1 MELKP
6 GKTDL
11 FYIYMELVSGFSK
24 IEGFSGWMIA
34 KAEFKIE
41 KTAYSINK
49 TSANKTAVN
58 MKFIKQNKN
67 YSIIS
72 ACTIYENLEY
82 TLIMYIIK
90 PQGINNKNR
99 DIVNKAYNM
108 GEPGRPGFNYLFT
121 LKYTTEDIKRFIK
134 FTGDNNPVHQTA
146 TPVVPGFLM
155 FGDIARKELYKY
167 ITGNSQVKLII
178 YFRNPV
184 FADEALEVYT
194 EAGTGKIIAVQAD
207 GYNGIRKNTCYK
219 WEAEVMEGN
228 LWRKHI

>member
-24 IEGFSGWMIA
+24 VEGFSGWMIA

-41 KTAYSINK
+41 KAVYNINK
-49 TSANKTAVN
+49 TSIN
-58 MKFIKQNKN
+58 MEFLKRHKN
-67 YSIIS
+67 YSVIS
-72 ACTIYENLEY
+72 ACTIYKNLEY
-82 TLIMYIIK
+82 TLIMYIVK
-90 PQGINNKNR
+90 PHGISSKSN
-99 DIVNKAYNM
+99 DIINKADNM
-108 GEPGRPGFNYLFT
+108 EEPGKTGFNYLFT
-121 LKYTTEDIKRFIK
+121 LKYTIEDIKKFIE

-155 FGDIARKELYKY
+155 FGDITRKELYKY
-167 ITGNSQVKLII
+167 ITGNSHVKFII

-184 FADEALEVYT
+184 FAGETLEVYA

-207 GYNGIRKNTCYK
+207 GCS
-219 WEAEVMEGN
+219 GN
-228 LWRKHI
+228 LKLSCACVKDGRFECKSQNIP